1 MSNNIKSQGGFTMK
15 KIILILLVA
24 STVLLTGCTNQ
35 VERVRELNN
44 PGAMAMILMPDG
56 SVVSGVCTERYHH
69 SDGWQTRVV
78 DGVKYR
84 VDDWRIAIIE
94 KE

>member
-1 MSNNIKSQGGFTMK
+1 MK

-24 STVLLTGCTNQ
+24 STVLLSGCTNQ
-35 VERVRELNN
+35 VERVGELNN

-56 SVVSGVCTERYHH
+56 SVVRGVCTERYRH
-69 SDGWQTRVV
+69 SDGWQTLVV

-84 VDDWRIAIIE
+84 VDGWRIAIIE
-94 KE
+94 K